1 MSFRNTKMFYS
12 VTYKVG
18 MKILMIFI
26 NDKYHDSIMIFSSEN
41 IMIFFYIF
49 DIFKISTFIIII
61 YILFLFI
68 YIQHKL
74 PSL

>member
-41 IMIFFYIF
+41 IMIFFLYF
-49 DIFKISTFIIII
+49 
-61 YILFLFI
+61 
-68 YIQHKL
+68 
-74 PSL
+74 